1 MIHAYNKLYLTDA
14 QRFLAHSFDYAITD
28 CKIDV
33 DLFGDVF
40 SSSSI
45 AKRMERGD
53 PRIVSGMA
61 GEEATIKILKEVNAN
76 INLPELF
83 FNQSRTPAYWAG
95 WALSYYQWYTART
108 FKDIFSKIPLSKIIE
123 MYNPYHEIDLV
134 LFVEEMEKRYKSII
148 LETKLKMIREAR
160 GVSQS
165 KLAEASG
172 VTKRSIQ
179 LYEQRVND
187 IDKAQVHTVYKLS
200 RVLGCDIEDLLENPQ
215 C

>member
-1 MIHAYNKLYLTDA
+1 
-14 QRFLAHSFDYAITD
+14 
-28 CKIDV
+28 
-33 DLFGDVF
+33 
-40 SSSSI
+40 
-45 AKRMERGD
+45 
-53 PRIVSGMA
+53 
-61 GEEATIKILKEVNAN
+61 
-76 INLPELF
+76 
-83 FNQSRTPAYWAG
+83 
-95 WALSYYQWYTART
+95 
-108 FKDIFSKIPLSKIIE
+108 

-148 LETKLKMIREAR
+148 LETKLKMIRKAR